1 MNSPDILISLVILA
15 ALGAAVALARSQG
28 AANPVGTAKLQT
40 DMTALS
46 ARVGKIESTM
56 KGIRGDLDRAPTKED
71 IARLEGQIQGA
82 ASKVDIARLE
92 GRIETVSATSMSTD
106 QAVIRIEKLLMDRAL
121 PANGGRA

>member
-1 MNSPDILISLVILA
+1 MNSPDVLISLIILA
-15 ALGAAVALARSQG
+15 AVAAAVLLARRQG
-28 AANPVGTAKLQT
+28 AANPVGTAKLQR

-46 ARVGKIESTM
+46 GRVGKIESTM

-71 IARLEGQIQGA
+71 IARLEGRIEAA

-92 GRIETVSATSMSTD
+92 GRIETVTTMSKSTD

-121 PANGGRA
+121 PANGGRN